1 MLDPQSLRHDLETVA
16 AGLARRG
23 YHLDMES
30 YAAIES
36 RRKALQVR
44 TEELQNQRNVSSRSI
59 GQAKARGEDI
69 EPLLAEVA
77 RLGDELKS
85 VKDELEGVRDQLQ
98 QLFLDMPNLPD
109 PVVPDGK
116 DETDN
121 LQLRLCGEPTRLAF
135 EPRDHVELGALLNG
149 IDFDR
154 AAQLSGSR
162 FAVLGGP
169 VARLHR
175 ALAQFMLDQH
185 TEVHGYRET
194 YVPYLVLGEAMMG
207 TGQLPKFADD
217 AFLIDDDPA
226 RYLIPTA
233 EVPLTNLVAGQIIE
247 AGRLPLKFVAHTPC
261 FRREAGSHGKDTRGM
276 IRQHQFDKVE
286 LVQISLPEESD
297 ACLDALT
304 GHAEAILEALELPY
318 RTMLLCAGDMGFS
331 ARKTHDLEV
340 WLPGQDGYREI
351 SSCSN
356 FGDFQA
362 RRMQARWRNPE
373 TGKPELVHTINGS
386 GLAVGRTLIAV
397 LENYQQR
404 DGSVRVPEVLRPYMN
419 GLDFI
424 APPPGG

>member
-1 MLDPQSLRHDLETVA
+1 MLDPQSLRHDLEAVA

-23 YHLDMES
+23 YHLDTES
-30 YAAIES
+30 YAAIEA

-44 TEELQNQRNVSSRSI
+44 TEELQNQRNVSSKSI
-59 GQAKARGEDI
+59 GKAKGRGEDI
-69 EPLLAEVA
+69 EPLLAEVS
-77 RLGDELKS
+77 RLGDDLKAAKEEL
-85 VKDELEGVRDQLQ
+85 DAIRLQLE

-109 PVVPDGK
+109 AAVPDGK
-116 DETDN
+116 DEGDN
-121 LQLRLCGEPTRLAF
+121 AEVRRWGEPAELDF
-135 EPRDHVELGALLNG
+135 EPRDHVELGERLGGL
-149 IDFDR
+149 DFET
-154 AAQLSGSR
+154 AANLSGSR
-162 FAVLGGP
+162 FAVLGGEL
-169 VARLHR
+169 ARLHR

-185 TEVHGYRET
+185 TAEHGYREM
-194 YVPYLVLGEAMMG
+194 YVPYLVLGEAMQG
-207 TGQLPKFADD
+207 TGQLPKFGDD
-217 AFLIDDDPA
+217 AFRIDDDPV

-297 ACLDALT
+297 ACLEALT
-304 GHAEAILEALELPY
+304 GHAERILQALKLPY

-331 ARKTHDLEV
+331 ARKTYDLEV
-340 WLPGQDGYREI
+340 WLPGQGAYREI

-373 TGKPELVHTINGS
+373 TSKPELVHTVNGS

-404 DGSVRVPEVLRPYMN
+404 DGSVVVPEALRPYMG
-419 GLDFI
+419 GLESI
-424 APPPGG
+424 ALP

>member
-1 MLDPQSLRHDLETVA
+1 MLDPQSLRHDLEAVA

-23 YHLDMES
+23 YHLDTES
-30 YAAIES
+30 YAAIEA
-36 RRKALQVR
+36 RRKTLQVH
-44 TEELQNQRNVSSRSI
+44 TEELQNQRNVSSKSI

-77 RLGDELKS
+77 RLGDDLKAA
-85 VKDELEGVRDQLQ
+85 KDELDAIRHQLE

-109 PVVPDGK
+109 TVVPDGK
-116 DETDN
+116 DEGDN
-121 LQLRLCGEPTRLAF
+121 AEVRRWGEPPALDF
-135 EPRDHVELGALLNG
+135 EPRDHVALGERLGGL
-149 IDFDR
+149 DFET
-154 AAQLSGSR
+154 AATLSGSR
-162 FAVLGGP
+162 FAVLGGQL
-169 VARLHR
+169 ARLHR

-185 TEVHGYRET
+185 TAEHGYREM
-194 YVPYLVLGEAMMG
+194 YVPYLVLGEAMQG
-207 TGQLPKFADD
+207 TGQLPKFEDD
-217 AFLIDDDPA
+217 AFRIDDDPV

-233 EVPLTNLVAGQIIE
+233 EVPLTNLVAGQIVE

-297 ACLDALT
+297 ACLETLT
-304 GHAEAILEALELPY
+304 GHAEAILQALMLPY

-331 ARKTHDLEV
+331 ARKTYDLEV
-340 WLPGQDGYREI
+340 WLPGQGAYREI

-404 DGSVRVPEVLRPYMN
+404 DGSVVVPEVLRPYMN
-419 GLDFI
+419 GLEAI
-424 APPPGG
+424 A

>member
-1 MLDPQSLRHDLETVA
+1 MLDPQSLRHDLEAVA

-23 YHLDMES
+23 YHLDTES
-30 YAAIES
+30 YAAIEA

-44 TEELQNQRNVSSRSI
+44 TEELQNQRNVSSKSI

-77 RLGDELKS
+77 RLGDDLKAA
-85 VKDELEGVRDQLQ
+85 KEELEAIRHQLEA
-98 QLFLDMPNLPD
+98 LFFDMPNLPD
-109 PVVPDGK
+109 PAVPDGK
-116 DETDN
+116 DEDGN
-121 LQLRLCGEPTRLAF
+121 AEVRRWGEPTALDF
-135 EPRDHVELGALLNG
+135 EARDHVELGERLGGL
-149 IDFDR
+149 DFET
-154 AAQLSGSR
+154 AATLSGSR
-162 FAVLGGP
+162 FAVLGGDL
-169 VARLHR
+169 ARLHR
-175 ALAQFMLDQH
+175 ALAQFMLDRH
-185 TEVHGYRET
+185 TAAHGYREM
-194 YVPYLVLGEAMMG
+194 YVPYLVLGEAMQG
-207 TGQLPKFADD
+207 TGQLPKFEDD
-217 AFLIDDDPA
+217 AFRIDDDPV

-304 GHAEAILEALELPY
+304 GHAESILQALGLPY
-318 RTMLLCAGDMGFS
+318 RTMLLCAGDIGFS
-331 ARKTHDLEV
+331 ARKTYDLEV
-340 WLPGQDGYREI
+340 WLPGQGAYREI

-373 TGKPELVHTINGS
+373 TDKPELVHTINGS

-404 DGSVRVPEVLRPYMN
+404 DGSVVVPEVLRPYMG
-419 GLDFI
+419 GLESI
-424 APPPGG
+424 ARP